1 MHFQYVVL
9 IHDVQ
14 APGKGNNMGAS
25 YRVGDVSGGAAHSHM
40 HAIYEKG
47 AWLVLESKRGERRL
61 TPLANVRDAEEES
74 TETKAYRDN
83 EAKRMK
89 AQKDDVAA

>member
-14 APGKGNNMGAS
+14 APGKGNNMSAS
-25 YRVGDVSGGAAHSHM
+25 YRVGDVTAGVSHAHM

-47 AWLVLESKRGERRL
+47 PWLVLESKRGEKRL
-61 TPLANVRDAEEES
+61 TPLVNVRDLEEES
-74 TETKAYRDN
+74 DETKKYREA
-83 EAKRMK
+83 EAKRFK
-89 AQKDDVAA
+89 AQKEDFAT

>member
-14 APGKGNNMGAS
+14 APGKGNNMSAS
-25 YRVGDVSGGAAHSHM
+25 YRVGDVTAGVSHSHM

-47 AWLVLESKRGERRL
+47 AWLVLESKRGEKRL
-61 TPLANVRDAEEES
+61 TPIANVRDSEEES
-74 TETKAYRDN
+74 EETKEYRLG
-83 EAKRMK
+83 EAKRFK
-89 AQKDDVAA
+89 AQKDEVAA

>member
-14 APGKGNNMGAS
+14 APGKGNNMSAS
-25 YRVGDVSGGAAHSHM
+25 YRVGDVTTGTSHGHL

-47 AWLVLESKRGERRL
+47 AWLVLESKRGEKRL
-61 TPLANVRDAEEES
+61 TPIANVRDSEEE
-74 TETKAYRDN
+74 TDETKKYREA
-83 EAKRMK
+83 EAKRFK
-89 AQKDDVAA
+89 AQKEEAAA